1 MRIFLDDERLPIDDG
16 KPWTIVRSIS
26 AFFKTIAEANAA
38 GDPVTVISFDHD
50 LGAGGEA
57 SRAIKK
63 MLQMQQSEPG
73 VHFPKLKLVIIHT
86 ANAVQLKSMTNT
98 FMAAAEE
105 GLFPHL
111 VVQTKSALFT
121 RYPIDE
127 TIFSADDYDDED
139 EDDGSVCDDCEL
151 PIDICA
157 CEEAAAYDALF
168 SE

>member
-38 GDPVTVISFDHD
+38 RDPVTVISFDHD
-50 LGAGGEA
+50 LGPGGEA
-57 SRAIKK
+57 GRAIKK
-63 MLQMQQSEPG
+63 MLQMEQSEPG
-73 VHFPKLKLVIIHT
+73 VHFPKLELVIIHT
-86 ANAVQLKSMTNT
+86 ANAVQLKSMTET
-98 FMAAAEE
+98 FITAAKE

-121 RYPIDE
+121 RYPIS
-127 TIFSADDYDDED
+127 SADDYDED

-168 SE
+168 PE